1 MIMENKLLVTDLDG
15 TFVKDSRQV
24 ASKDKKLFVSLKD
37 KIHLGIATGR
47 SVKEIDFIEE
57 QIGFKVNAKIGFNG
71 GLIMKDGQKIFERFI
86 ETSVLLELL
95 YYIQDNQLI
104 YDALD
109 GKNRIGTYQSGN
121 QGRIWNVP
129 LIKPQ
134 DMIHEIAPLRIYKI
148 NVRPEAG
155 RCTSTLLDLQHK
167 FPELSICKS
176 GPERIEITPAEITK
190 GQAIEYIKQTQPLEV
205 IAVGDSEN
213 DISMFE
219 LADTSFCLRHAASE
233 VREAADYVIDD
244 FYEIAQY
251 I

>member
-1 MIMENKLLVTDLDG
+1 
-15 TFVKDSRQV
+15 
-24 ASKDKKLFVSLKD
+24 
-37 KIHLGIATGR
+37 

-57 QIGFKVNAKIGFNG
+57 QIGFKINNKIGFNG
-71 GLIMKDGQKIFERFI
+71 GLIVMEGQKIFEKFI
-86 ETSVLLELL
+86 ETPILRELL
-95 YYIQDNQLI
+95 YYIQENQLV

-129 LIKPQ
+129 LVKPE
-134 DMIHEIAPLRIYKI
+134 DMIAEIAPLRIYKI

-155 RCTSTLLDLQHK
+155 RCTSTLLDLQNK
-167 FPELSICKS
+167 FPQLSICKS
-176 GPERIEITPAEITK
+176 GPERIEITPADITK
-190 GQAIEYIKQTQPLEV
+190 GQAIERIKQIQPLEV
-205 IAVGDSEN
+205 ITVGDSEN

-233 VREAADYVIDD
+233 VRNTADHVIDD

-251 I
+251 L

>member
-1 MIMENKLLVTDLDG
+1 MENKLLVTDLDG
-15 TFVKDSRQV
+15 TFVKDSKQV
-24 ASKDKKLFVSLKD
+24 APKDKKLFISLKG
-37 KIHLGIATGR
+37 KLHLGIATGR

-57 QIGFKVNAKIGFNG
+57 QIGFKINNKIGFNG
-71 GLIMKDGQKIFERFI
+71 GLIVMEGQKIFEKFI
-86 ETSVLLELL
+86 ETPILRELL
-95 YYIQDNQLI
+95 YYIQENQLV

-129 LIKPQ
+129 LVKPE
-134 DMIHEIAPLRIYKI
+134 DMIAEIAPLRIYKI

-155 RCTSTLLDLQHK
+155 RCTSTLLDLQNK
-167 FPELSICKS
+167 FPQLSICKS
-176 GPERIEITPAEITK
+176 GPERIEITPADITK
-190 GQAIEYIKQTQPLEV
+190 GQAIERIKQIQPLEV
-205 IAVGDSEN
+205 ITVGDSEN

-233 VREAADYVIDD
+233 VRNTADHVIDD

-251 I
+251 L

>member
-1 MIMENKLLVTDLDG
+1 MTDLDG
-15 TFVKDSRQV
+15 TFVKDSKQV
-24 ASKDKKLFVSLKD
+24 APKDKKLFISLKG
-37 KIHLGIATGR
+37 KLHLGIATGR

-57 QIGFKVNAKIGFNG
+57 QIGFKINNKIGFNG
-71 GLIMKDGQKIFERFI
+71 GLIVMEGQKIFEKFI
-86 ETSVLLELL
+86 ETPILRELL
-95 YYIQDNQLI
+95 YYIQENQLV

-129 LIKPQ
+129 LVKPE
-134 DMIHEIAPLRIYKI
+134 DMIAEIAPLRIYKI

-155 RCTSTLLDLQHK
+155 RCTSTLLDLQNK
-167 FPELSICKS
+167 FPQLSICKS
-176 GPERIEITPAEITK
+176 GPERIEITPADITK
-190 GQAIEYIKQTQPLEV
+190 GQAIERIKQIQPLEV
-205 IAVGDSEN
+205 ITVGDSEN

-233 VREAADYVIDD
+233 VRNTADHVIDD

-251 I
+251 L

>member
-24 ASKDKKLFVSLKD
+24 ASKDKKLFISLKG
-37 KIHLGIATGR
+37 KLHLGIATGR

-57 QIGFKVNAKIGFNG
+57 QIGFKINNKIGFNG
-71 GLIMKDGQKIFERFI
+71 GLIVMEGQKIFEKFI
-86 ETSVLLELL
+86 ETPILRELL
-95 YYIQDNQLI
+95 YYIQENQLV

-129 LIKPQ
+129 LVKPE
-134 DMIHEIAPLRIYKI
+134 DMIAEIAPLRIYKI

-155 RCTSTLLDLQHK
+155 RCTSTLLDLQNK
-167 FPELSICKS
+167 FPQLSICKS
-176 GPERIEITPAEITK
+176 GPERIEITPADITK
-190 GQAIEYIKQTQPLEV
+190 GQAIERIKQIQPLEV
-205 IAVGDSEN
+205 ITVGDSEN

-233 VREAADYVIDD
+233 VRNTADHVIDD

-251 I
+251 L

>member
-1 MIMENKLLVTDLDG
+1 MENKLLVTDLDG

-24 ASKDKKLFVSLKD
+24 ASKDKKLFISLKG
-37 KIHLGIATGR
+37 KLHLGIATGR

-57 QIGFKVNAKIGFNG
+57 QIGFKINNKIGFNG
-71 GLIMKDGQKIFERFI
+71 GLIVMEGQKIFEKFI
-86 ETSVLLELL
+86 ETPILRELL
-95 YYIQDNQLI
+95 YYIQENQLV

-129 LIKPQ
+129 LVKPE
-134 DMIHEIAPLRIYKI
+134 DMIAEIAPLRIYKI

-155 RCTSTLLDLQHK
+155 RCTSTLLDLQNK
-167 FPELSICKS
+167 FPQLSICKS
-176 GPERIEITPAEITK
+176 GPERIEITPADITK
-190 GQAIEYIKQTQPLEV
+190 GQAIERIKQIQPLEV
-205 IAVGDSEN
+205 ITVGDSEN

-233 VREAADYVIDD
+233 VRNTADHVIDD

-251 I
+251 L

>member
-1 MIMENKLLVTDLDG
+1 MENKLLVTDLDG

-24 ASKDKKLFVSLKD
+24 ASEDKKLFISLKD
-37 KIHLGIATGR
+37 KLHLGIATGR

-57 QIGFKVNAKIGFNG
+57 QIGFKINNKIGFNG
-71 GLIMKDGQKIFERFI
+71 GLIVMEGQKIFEKFI
-86 ETSVLLELL
+86 ETPILRELL
-95 YYIQDNQLI
+95 YYIQDNQLV

-129 LIKPQ
+129 LVKPE
-134 DMIHEIAPLRIYKI
+134 DMIAEIAPLRIYKI

-155 RCTSTLLDLQHK
+155 RCTSTLLDLQNK

-176 GPERIEITPAEITK
+176 GPERIEITPADITK
-190 GQAIEYIKQTQPLEV
+190 GQAIERIKQIQPLGV
-205 IAVGDSEN
+205 ITVGDSEN

-233 VREAADYVIDD
+233 VRNTADHVIDD

-251 I
+251 L